1 MAERLFV
8 VRLAS
13 NAKDGV
19 ELLPAV
25 SSDRLP
31 ASPFEVTLH
40 KPDGSERRVKAAAVV
55 AHIRGPQPPMALV
68 RLMDVTADEV
78 PPGTELWIGA

>member
-1 MAERLFV
+1 
-8 VRLAS
+8 
-13 NAKDGV
+13 
-19 ELLPAV
+19 
-25 SSDRLP
+25 
-31 ASPFEVTLH
+31 
-40 KPDGSERRVKAAAVV
+40 VV